1 MVQMVV
7 GFNHNFRYKGE
18 VYHIQTEDS
27 GLKSPNI
34 VTLLYQG
41 GTILASKKTSYADIT
56 KVDNLNKVV
65 EELMKEQ
72 HKEMLRS
79 LKAGEFDA
87 AIERFHARRQEPAQ
101 GVSGHKAVPKVAGPP
116 VTPSPAPPPPAESP
130 AAPVMVPRPQQ
141 KPGPE
146 AFSPP
151 RPPEAPTAKTPSPKA
166 KQSLDDVILS
176 YLFPDVDEQ

>member
-72 HKEMLRS
+72 HKEMLRC

-87 AIERFHARRQEPAQ
+87 VIERFHARRQGATQ
-101 GVSGHKAVPKVAGPP
+101 SVAGHKAAPKVAGLP
-116 VTPSPAPPPPAESP
+116 VTASQAPPSPVEAP
-130 AAPVMVPRPQQ
+130 AAPAMVPRPQP

-146 AFSPP
+146 AVSPP
-151 RPPEAPTAKTPSPKA
+151 SPPETPTAKSPSPKV

-176 YLFPDVDEQ
+176 YLFPDVDEK

>member
-1 MVQMVV
+1 MVV

-27 GLKSPNI
+27 GVKSPNI

-41 GTILASKKTSYADIT
+41 GTILASKKTSYADI
-56 KVDNLNKVV
+56 VRIDNLEQVI

-87 AIERFHARRQEPAQ
+87 VIERFQAARKVAPQVRPIENTSVPQAEEKAVAAKPVPPEASPASPAMALGEPVAAPKSAPQ
-101 GVSGHKAVPKVAGPP
+101 AVPKAV
-116 VTPSPAPPPPAESP
+116 SPAVAATQPPS
-130 AAPVMVPRPQQ
+130 
-141 KPGPE
+141 
-146 AFSPP
+146 
-151 RPPEAPTAKTPSPKA
+151 KTTEH
-166 KQSLDDVILS
+166 SLDEVILS
-176 YLFPDVDEQ
+176 YLMGDDK